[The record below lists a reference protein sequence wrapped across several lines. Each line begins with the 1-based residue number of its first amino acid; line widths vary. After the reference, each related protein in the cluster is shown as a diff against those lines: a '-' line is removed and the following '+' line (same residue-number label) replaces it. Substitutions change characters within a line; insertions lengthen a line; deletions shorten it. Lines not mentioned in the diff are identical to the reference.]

1 MKSCKETG
9 IKYYSS
15 LKGLI
20 MVKAANHQLFPDFYP
35 SQMPSSHWHNPVMS
49 KSTGGVRVQD
59 REWERLKSN
68 PWAPEDIHI

>member
-1 MKSCKETG
+1 
-9 IKYYSS
+9 
-15 LKGLI
+15 

-59 REWERLKSN
+59 REWERVRHGTQKIFTYD
-68 PWAPEDIHI
+68 PGR